1 MLSKYVDCDS
11 VGLKVGLRGSESS
24 PNNDEK
30 SRTEPIDKVKI
41 KTAKIAKT
49 PEGIP
54 PEGSGWKSEKLVIE
68 LGVFNDLPNT
78 SIFLDIRDSSFI
90 FTQI

>member
-1 MLSKYVDCDS
+1 KILSKYVDCDS
-11 VGLKVGLRGSESS
+11 VNVGFKGSESS

-30 SRTEPIDKVKI
+30 SRPEPSDKVKI
-41 KTAKIAKT
+41 ATANIAKT

-54 PEGSGWKSEKLVIE
+54 PEGSGWKSEKLDNE
-68 LGVFNDLPNT
+68 LGVFNDLPNI
-78 SIFLDIRDSSFI
+78 SIFLDIRYSSFI